1 MKWYGSL
8 QQTQL
13 DSVSHTK
20 ILTWSSRQGNREN
33 GRGGLMKCAE
43 AQRWSVRGCSSVN
56 ILCGMWKLCFTALPK
71 ICSSCR
77 GDKSRSGTLL
87 GVWSSVNYCCCCCY
101 SEASLSLTVGK
112 HFLTLCQVAYD
123 PHHVFLITDN
133 FDVYIFKSNSHK
145 SHNVQTWL
153 KKLEPKNIWILF
165 FA

>member
-43 AQRWSVRGCSSVN
+43 AQWWSVRGCSSVN
-56 ILCGMWKLCFTALPK
+56 I
-71 ICSSCR
+71 
-77 GDKSRSGTLL
+77 TLL